1 MKARYTFII
10 DVEHDDYDSL
20 DELTEELTEFRK
32 NHKDIFCL
40 SSLLNDPELPID
52 IELTSVEEL

>member
-20 DELTEELTEFRK
+20 DELIEELTEFRK

-40 SSLLNDPELPID
+40 SSLLYDPELLID

>member
-20 DELTEELTEFRK
+20 DELIEELTEFQK
-32 NHKDIFCL
+32 K
-40 SSLLNDPELPID
+40 S
-52 IELTSVEEL
+52 